1 LERDASAQE
10 TGGTGVAGSNTGRK
24 PGGRTDPEASPRVCV
39 TLHVRS
45 RKLMDEHDNLKA
57 SLKPLVDAI
66 AASLGLEDKDGRIVW
81 QYGQTTTRGKPGVT
95 VTVEELQKS
104 V

>member
-1 LERDASAQE
+1 MERVASAQK
-10 TGGTGVAGSNTGRK
+10 TGGTGVAGSNTGGK
-24 PGGRTDPEASPRVCV
+24 SGGRTDPVASPRVCV

-45 RKLMDEHDNLKA
+45 RNLMDEHDNLKA

-95 VTVEELQKS
+95 VTVEELQKNI
-104 V
+104 

>member
-1 LERDASAQE
+1 
-10 TGGTGVAGSNTGRK
+10 
-24 PGGRTDPEASPRVCV
+24 
-39 TLHVRS
+39 
-45 RKLMDEHDNLKA
+45 MDEHDNLKA